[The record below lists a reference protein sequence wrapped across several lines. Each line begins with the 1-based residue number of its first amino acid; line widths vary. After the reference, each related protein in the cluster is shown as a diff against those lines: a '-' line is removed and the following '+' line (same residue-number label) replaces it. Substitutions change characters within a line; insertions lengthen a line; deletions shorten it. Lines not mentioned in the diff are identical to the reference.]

1 MKHIN
6 AERVLVLVVLVT
18 ASLLFIG
25 ASPVV
30 LLWMLVAEIGLYL
43 AHVNGIESIRDFQA
57 LGGKTNGRRTIA
69 VGNLRREVVR
79 GLIGA
84 DFLFIG
90 ILALL
95 DVRGAVVPG
104 LILGSLGISLNSYLD
119 RRDRI
124 YLTKNGL
131 QARDAEG
138 RFVKE

>member
-1 MKHIN
+1 MNYI
-6 AERVLVLVVLVT
+6 VLAWCALALVGIW
-18 ASLLFIG
+18 F
-25 ASPVV
+25 
-30 LLWMLVAEIGLYL
+30 

-79 GLIGA
+79 GLIQI
-84 DFLFIG
+84 DFFVIG
-90 ILALL
+90 VLALFEI
-95 DVRGAVVPG
+95 RGVVVPG
-104 LILGSLGISLNSYLD
+104 LFVASAGMVLNSYLD